1 MEMLSFCQ
9 TWKISKLSIV
19 SRKYKI
25 LFFVIGIILF
35 LYMIYQFGIGN
46 IIEYIKQTGFWL
58 ITVISIWFIIYILH
72 TLSWSEIIRSRGA
85 RIKLSTLLTIH
96 LSSSALNYVTPFLN
110 LGGEPFRIMATK
122 EYLGLETSV
131 SSTLLYNMIHILS
144 HLIYWLISCFT
155 VLLVIKNSEIYLI
168 VIPLIIIL
176 SLGVLLFFMWYKN
189 GIFLSFI
196 LLTNKIIFLKPIGK
210 FLNRKKEKL
219 LVLDELVKDLFNNNK
234 KAFYISLSY
243 ELLARYVS
251 AVEFYIILFSIGYPA
266 NFLQAIYIYAASSLI
281 LNILFFVPMEAGTRE
296 AGLYAISASLGY
308 SPGIGVYISIVNRL
322 REFFWIIIGLLL
334 MQFTG
339 TRKFEKKLLQNSP
352 ID

>member
-1 MEMLSFCQ
+1 M
-9 TWKISKLSIV
+9 
-19 SRKYKI
+19 SRKYRI
-25 LFFVIGIILF
+25 LFFIIGVVLF
-35 LYMIYQFGIGN
+35 LYMIYQFGVDN

-58 ITVISIWFIIYILH
+58 IAVISVWFVIYILH
-72 TLSWSEIIRSRGA
+72 TFAWSEIIRSRGA
-85 RIKLSTLLTIH
+85 KIKLSELFAIH

-122 EYLGLETSV
+122 ERLGFETSV

-144 HLIYWLISCFT
+144 HLIFWLISCFT
-155 VLLVIKNSEIYLI
+155 ALLVIKNVEIYLV

-176 SLGVLLFFMWYKN
+176 LSGILLFFVWHKN
-189 GIFLSFI
+189 GIFLSFVS
-196 LLTNKIIFLKPIGK
+196 LSNKTFFLKPIGK

-234 KAFYISLSY
+234 KAFYVSLSY
-243 ELLARYVS
+243 ELLARYIS
-251 AVEFYIILFSIGYPA
+251 AIEFYIILFSIGYPA
-266 NFLQAIYIYAASSLI
+266 NFLQAIYIYAGSSLI

-322 REFFWIIIGLLL
+322 REFFWIIVGLLL

-339 TRKFEKKLLQNSP
+339 TRKLEKEIL
-352 ID
+352 